1 MLGHTCALLLL
12 LPMDREANAK
22 RIRCVSL
29 GRLRTTMGFHKRRQS
44 EGRRTCQGILPGKFT
59 PGYTPVL
66 TTLPERGGTYA
77 EACTIGTGLAGC
89 AGIYV
94 AKKRQFWWQNAP
106 ILCLQ
111 QDGRTMRSQPVA
123 NAGRSQHETLSD
135 RLGPVPSAGR
145 NSP

>member
-1 MLGHTCALLLL
+1 MSL
-12 LPMDREANAK
+12 LPA
-22 RIRCVSL
+22 
-29 GRLRTTMGFHKRRQS
+29 
-44 EGRRTCQGILPGKFT
+44 
-59 PGYTPVL
+59 
-66 TTLPERGGTYA
+66 RGGTYA

-145 NSP
+145 DSP